1 MSEIAEFPLPADV
14 TDEERA
20 TAKREIGKYAKIVGD
35 TDDVIRFNGELIGQT
50 GPVWHFQYTR
60 MYKLPKGYL
69 AAAHD
74 LHEGIKVAYAD
85 QAEGLPK
92 AFENPLVREF
102 LEDELPNLQLVG
114 RNGMHK
120 YNNQDHSMLTAMLAV
135 ENMKGASHDV
145 WAVNTDFEYHEE
157 QKIERQVQA

>member
-1 MSEIAEFPLPADV
+1 MSETAEFPLPADV

-20 TAKREIGKYAKIVGD
+20 TAKREIAKYTKIVSE
-35 TDDVIRFNGELIGQT
+35 TPRIISFNGELIGQT

-85 QAEGLPK
+85 QPDGLPK

-102 LEDELPNLQLVG
+102 LEDELRFRKIVG
-114 RNGMHK
+114 AEHAR
-120 YNNQDHSMLTAMLAV
+120 T
-135 ENMKGASHDV
+135 
-145 WAVNTDFEYHEE
+145 
-157 QKIERQVQA
+157 

>member
-1 MSEIAEFPLPADV
+1 MSEIAEFPLPADA

-20 TAKREIGKYAKIVGD
+20 TAKREIAKYTKVASA
-35 TDDVIRFNGELIGQT
+35 TDDVVRFEGELIGQT

-74 LHEGIKVAYAD
+74 LHEGIKVAFAD
-85 QAEGLPK
+85 RADGLPK

-102 LEDELPNLQLVG
+102 LEDELRFRGIVDPE
-114 RNGMHK
+114 HAK
-120 YNNQDHSMLTAMLAV
+120 A
-135 ENMKGASHDV
+135 E
-145 WAVNTDFEYHEE
+145 
-157 QKIERQVQA
+157 

>member
-20 TAKREIGKYAKIVGD
+20 TARREIGKYTRIVD
-35 TDDVIRFNGELIGQT
+35 ESVKAIRFDGELIGQT

-85 QAEGLPK
+85 RPEALPR

-102 LEDELPNLQLVG
+102 LEDEL
-114 RNGMHK
+114 RFRK
-120 YNNQDHSMLTAMLAV
+120 IA
-135 ENMKGASHDV
+135 GAEH
-145 WAVNTDFEYHEE
+145 ARAE
-157 QKIERQVQA
+157 

>member
-14 TDEERA
+14 TDDERD
-20 TAKREIGKYAKIVGD
+20 TAKREIGKYTKIVGT
-35 TDDVIRFNGELIGQT
+35 TDKAVRFEGEVIGQT

-74 LHEGIKVAYAD
+74 LHEGIKVAFAD
-85 QAEGLPK
+85 DPEALPR

-102 LEDELPNLQLVG
+102 LEDELRFRKIVG
-114 RNGMHK
+114 SEHAR
-120 YNNQDHSMLTAMLAV
+120 T
-135 ENMKGASHDV
+135 E
-145 WAVNTDFEYHEE
+145 
-157 QKIERQVQA
+157 